1 MRVLLDTCV
10 VSENQHPKGAQRV
23 KDRVQGLRSQDTFVS
38 VITVGEIAKGI
49 ELLEE
54 GPRREGFAAFLNRLE
69 QGFARRILSIDSE
82 TARMWGEI
90 TARVQKKGR
99 VLSATDG
106 LIAATAIQ
114 HGLQVMTRN
123 VSDFEET
130 GAGIINPWEDA

>member
-1 MRVLLDTCV
+1 VRVLLDTCV

-23 KDRVQGLRSQDTFVS
+23 KGRVQGLRSQDTFVS

-49 ELLEE
+49 QLLDE
-54 GPRREGFAAFLNRLE
+54 GPRRAGFSAFLDRLE
-69 QGFARRILSIDSE
+69 HGFARRVLGIDFE
-82 TARMWGEI
+82 TARIWGEI
-90 TARVQKKGR
+90 TARAQKSGR
-99 VLSATDG
+99 VLPASDG

-130 GAGIINPWEDA
+130 GAAIINPWEDA